1 MQVGA
6 TLQQAASFLTIPT
19 FRCHK
24 VRLDLADVARDPS
37 LGFSSL
43 DFWDRWLLWLRPEG
57 YKQAL
62 DIARADNYD
71 ESTGRYLQANGNL
84 LPPNFYDLDDLDA
97 DGKRGEY
104 YDPSTTRFPTNPD
117 YDPSPRPSMG

>member
-1 MQVGA
+1 M
-6 TLQQAASFLTIPT
+6 
-19 FRCHK
+19 RW
-24 VRLDLADVARDPS
+24 
-37 LGFSSL
+37 SSL

-71 ESTGRYLQANGNL
+71 ELTGDYLQANGNL

-104 YDPSTTRFPTNPD
+104 YDPSTIDPNHPE
-117 YDPSPRPSMG
+117 YDPSQATMGRNAQR